1 MNLFCGM
8 PQGMVTPKSILDSN
22 LTVCIMVAKLLCC
35 ASLLK
40 CDDVRMKELDGA
52 KGAILLRKKAQ
63 SMASCNALLMPH
75 REKKC
80 L

>member
-8 PQGMVTPKSILDSN
+8 PQGMVTPKSILDLN
-22 LTVCIMVAKLLCC
+22 LTVCIMVAKLLYC

-40 CDDVRMKELDGA
+40 CEKFAQLDGA

-63 SMASCNALLMPH
+63 SMASCNALIMPH
-75 REKKC
+75 
-80 L
+80 